1 MSSKILE
8 SVLLEMLHDC
18 AKDRF
23 NYPTP
28 EKELLAIV
36 MAIEHWHTY
45 LYGRKFVVYTDHQP
59 LAWLLNKKNPHPR
72 LERWLIRLAQYRFEI
87 KYRKGIENVVADAL
101 SRLPSEN
108 QVNENINDD
117 YFDTLVA
124 MIEEDESI
132 QRARRE

>member
-1 MSSKILE
+1 
-8 SVLLEMLHDC
+8 
-18 AKDRF
+18 
-23 NYPTP
+23 
-28 EKELLAIV
+28 